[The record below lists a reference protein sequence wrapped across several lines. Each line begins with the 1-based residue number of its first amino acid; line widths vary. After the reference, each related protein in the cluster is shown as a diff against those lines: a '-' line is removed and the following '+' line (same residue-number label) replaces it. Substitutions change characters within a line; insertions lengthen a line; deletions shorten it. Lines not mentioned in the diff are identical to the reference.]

1 MSFHLYLRDMPPKGH
16 KRKKSESWKVQSK
29 KSKKDTKEK
38 DKVPDTLVSADASL
52 PNPESSDGA
61 ASSLAGSV
69 SSSAKE
75 IASVKSSKR
84 GKSKKD
90 KKDPPAKARADD
102 TEEDEVPAPPP
113 VDDMA
118 AEGVGMSVE
127 SLVGAALVALAAVA
141 NGVGVGATPQVDPES
156 SVAAS
161 IQEVPNTL
169 GASLTSDGSALSGP
183 LASDGVALAGP
194 LASDGVASSS
204 GKEIASASS
213 KSSKSSK
220 KSKRNPVHKL
230 IVDTSPAT
238 GAVMGAVAAL
248 DDDVRSLSGSALGVE
263 WGGLNPMTSESTSPL
278 LGPSTSIIP
287 VSPMKTVDNDKI
299 KERPKVGG
307 KSTTGWKQPPVA
319 EPIPVS
325 PIKTVD
331 NGKGKERPKVGGKST
346 SGWKQ
351 TTSGWQKTPV
361 VKPSSAATHES
372 SSDQDSDASE
382 AEEETGSSMKK
393 TGSSKKARS
402 EKETTSSIQMPSSSK
417 ETASSIEMPSSS
429 KETASSSSVTQ
440 KPTSSTKT
448 SYEVKRHKGKKL
460 KDPLQ
465 GICKNEIKRLARR
478 AGVSRIGGGV
488 YEELRLQTQS
498 FLDDLLFKAFVH
510 TEHRQAQTVTPMDVV
525 NGFKTMGGS
534 YLGA

>member
-1 MSFHLYLRDMPPKGH
+1 MPPRGH
-16 KRKKSESWKVQSK
+16 KRKKSESWTEKSR
-29 KSKKDTKEK
+29 KSKKDKKEK
-38 DKVPDTLVSADASL
+38 DKVPDTLASADVSL
-52 PNPESSDGA
+52 PAPESSDGA
-61 ASSLAGSV
+61 ASSLAGPV

-84 GKSKKD
+84 GKPKKD

-113 VDDMA
+113 LDDMA
-118 AEGVGMSVE
+118 AEGVGMGVE
-127 SLVGAALVALAAVA
+127 SLVGGALVELAAVA
-141 NGVGVGATPQVDPES
+141 NGVGVGATPQVDAES
-156 SVAAS
+156 SVAVS
-161 IQEVPNTL
+161 TQEVPDTL

-183 LASDGVALAGP
+183 LASDGA
-194 LASDGVASSS
+194 ASSS
-204 GKEIASASS
+204 GNEIASASS

-220 KSKRNPVHKL
+220 RSKRNPVRKL

-238 GAVMGAVAAL
+238 GAAMGAVAAL
-248 DDDVRSLSGSALGVE
+248 DNDVRSLSGSALGVE
-263 WGGLNPMTSESTSPL
+263 WGGLNPMTSESTSPI

-307 KSTTGWKQPPVA
+307 KSTSGWKQPPVA

-331 NGKGKERPKVGGKST
+331 NGKGKERPQVGGKST
-346 SGWKQ
+346 SGWHK
-351 TTSGWQKTPV
+351 TTSGWKKMPV

-402 EKETTSSIQMPSSSK
+402 EKETTSSIEMPSSSK
-417 ETASSIEMPSSS
+417 KARSEKETTSSIEMPSSS

-478 AGVSRIGGGV
+478 AGVTRIGGGV